1 MAKGV
6 NKVILVGNIG
16 QDPIV
21 RFTPNGEAIAN
32 ISLATSEKW
41 KDQQGQQQERTE
53 WHRIVIFGKAAEIA
67 QQYVRKGSKLFIEGK
82 LQTRKWQDNN
92 GQDRY
97 TTEVVISGFNG
108 QLQILDKLQDQPAQQ
123 YQQQPRQQNPASNAS
138 QNHQVQQPQQNQ
150 YNSTPGGQPQQQ
162 PQPAGGYDDFDD
174 SIPF

>member
-1 MAKGV
+1 MARGV
-6 NKVILVGNIG
+6 NKVILVGNVG

-53 WHRIVIFGKAAEIA
+53 WHRIVIFGKTAEIA
-67 QQYVRKGSKLFIEGK
+67 QQYVHKGSKLFIEGK

-97 TTEVVISGFNG
+97 STEIVISGFSG
-108 QLQILDKLQDQPAQQ
+108 QMQILDKLNDQPAPH
-123 YQQQPRQQNPASNAS
+123 YQQQPHQQNPATPPQA
-138 QNHQVQQPQQNQ
+138 QQPQQSQ
-150 YNSTPGGQPQQQ
+150 YTNPTNGGQPQQEAQ
-162 PQPAGGYDDFDD
+162 PTGGYDDFDD